1 MPMSEEILVTRQGA
15 VLEIR
20 MNRPAKK
27 NALTKAMYGAMADAL
42 EAGDRDADVRAILI
56 SAEGDM
62 FTAGND
68 LSDFAAIAQ
77 GAPPAGDGPLVNRF
91 LSALAALEKPLIA
104 AVTGHGVGVGATML
118 LHCDIAIIAEDA
130 QLSMPFTS
138 LGLTPEAA
146 SSLLLPAQIGHKR
159 AFMML
164 ALGQP
169 LGARDAVSLGIA
181 SEAAPRE
188 EVGPR
193 AMTAAQA
200 CCDRPPEAMR
210 ITKRLLRDK
219 EQIRARLDIET
230 EYFRDRL
237 RSPEAKAAFEAFFK
251 R

>member
-1 MPMSEEILVTRQGA
+1 
-15 VLEIR
+15 
-20 MNRPAKK
+20 
-27 NALTKAMYGAMADAL
+27 
-42 EAGDRDADVRAILI
+42 
-56 SAEGDM
+56 
-62 FTAGND
+62 
-68 LSDFAAIAQ
+68 
-77 GAPPAGDGPLVNRF
+77 
-91 LSALAALEKPLIA
+91 
-104 AVTGHGVGVGATML
+104 ML

-169 LGARDAVSLGIA
+169 LRARDALSLGLA

-188 EVGPR
+188 EVRAR

-210 ITKRLLRDK
+210 ITKRLLRDQQ
-219 EQIRARLDIET
+219 QIHARLDIET
-230 EYFRDRL
+230 AYFRERL
-237 RSPEAKAAFEAFFK
+237 QSPEARAAFEAFF
-251 R
+251 RR

>member
-27 NALTKAMYGAMADAL
+27 NALNKAMYGAMADAL
-42 EAGDRDADVRAILI
+42 ATGDQDGEVRAILI

-62 FTAGND
+62 FTAGSD
-68 LSDFAAIAQ
+68 ISDFAAIAQ
-77 GAPPAGDGPLVNRF
+77 GAPAGDGPSVNRF

-104 AVTGHGVGVGATML
+104 AVNGNGVGVGATML
-118 LHCDIAIIAEDA
+118 LHCDIVILAEEA
-130 QLSMPFTS
+130 QLAMPFTG

-169 LGARDAVSLGIA
+169 LGARDAVRLGIA

-188 EVGPR
+188 EVRPR
-193 AMTAAQA
+193 ALTAAAA
-200 CCDRPPEAMR
+200 CCERPPEAMR